1 MPVTRRGR
9 SSVPIPFT
17 TSAISGTVT
26 DPQANGT
33 EATTNNIRTNSSI
46 NSVADT
52 ITQPVIQQTTGA
64 TDNQHTTGA
73 DLGSASDRIV
83 SVSVTELTELI
94 RQEVQRSQQPISVVP
109 NQGCYDN

>member
-26 DPQANGT
+26 NPQANGT
-33 EATTNNIRTNSSI
+33 EATTNNITNSSI
-46 NSVADT
+46 NSVADR
-52 ITQPVIQQTTGA
+52 ITQPVIRQTTGA
-64 TDNQHTTGA
+64 TDNQHTTGS
-73 DLGSASDRIV
+73 DVGSASHRIV

-109 NQGCYDN
+109 NQGLP